1 MAPAQPT
8 PPPPKPRPTVRS
20 PAAPSRPTS
29 VADTGGTT
37 KVYESVSRRSL
48 KTGKAMTAHAAGGP
62 GELSFAAGEIVVQ
75 LAAADDAGMA
85 KGMLMSG
92 TVGTFPLDK
101 LE

>member
-1 MAPAQPT
+1 M
-8 PPPPKPRPTVRS
+8 S
-20 PAAPSRPTS
+20 PSHPTS

-48 KTGKAMTAHAAGGP
+48 KTGKAMMTYTAAGP